1 LVLSANQLIVPYNG
15 SVSFTGALSDA
26 TTGAL
31 LPNRDVIWDYSQS
44 DDPLTDLTEGGT
56 LVSSTGNFSFQVGPI
71 VRRTSFMLFFPG
83 DSQYKE
89 SVSDFVK
96 IMSLAKLTPPAV
108 PSRVRAGMMITS
120 WGTLKPLHTPAQNK
134 ASHTKVYWERYTG
147 GKWRSVVSLYATLYR
162 NTSTETKYGVR
173 MMYAPGK
180 WRIRAVHQDDDHAKT
195 TSSWR
200 TFSAY

>member
-1 LVLSANQLIVPYNG
+1 MP
-15 SVSFTGALSDA
+15 
-26 TTGAL
+26 
-31 LPNRDVIWDYSQS
+31 
-44 DDPLTDLTEGGT
+44 
-56 LVSSTGNFSFQVGPI
+56 
-71 VRRTSFMLFFPG
+71 
-83 DSQYKE
+83 
-89 SVSDFVK
+89 
-96 IMSLAKLTPPAV
+96 SLAASPPRPAGSALPEIRPTAHSR
-108 PSRVRAGMMITS
+108 PSGCVEAN
-120 WGTLKPLHTPAQNK
+120 HAATPAQNK